1 MRRVSELVIWV
12 VFKRYRR
19 ACRPLCMLF
28 GDPLQRSQQSV
39 PNKRRESTEV
49 NTHLFGGAFYT
60 QLLPF
65 ANFADQH
72 RLVVGI
78 AWK

>member
-1 MRRVSELVIWV
+1 
-12 VFKRYRR
+12 
-19 ACRPLCMLF
+19 MLI
-28 GDPLQRSQQSV
+28 GDPLQHSQQSV
-39 PNKRRESTEV
+39 SNKRRESTEV